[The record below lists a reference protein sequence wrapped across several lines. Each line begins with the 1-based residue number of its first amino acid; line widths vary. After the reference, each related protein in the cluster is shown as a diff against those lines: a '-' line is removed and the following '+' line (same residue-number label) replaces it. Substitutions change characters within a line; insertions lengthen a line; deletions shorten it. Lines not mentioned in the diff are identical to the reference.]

1 MPKSDEDRGKL
12 DQGMGVDRKRGAVV
26 PEAAPEGVEK
36 QSLGLVLDH
45 VCLQSVNG
53 PMVIENVSNQ
63 EHAGAI
69 VSSVTGHFTVFFVRV
84 FVLFLD
90 YRLIKAP
97 TLIVLFIVSKERVTK
112 NYSNAKG
119 KKYPII
125 SYNFQHIDLWSMNFG
140 S

>member
-1 MPKSDEDRGKL
+1 MPKSDEDRGKP

-45 VCLQSVNG
+45 VSLQSVNG

-69 VSSVTGHFTVFFVRV
+69 VSSVTGHFAVFLCLQPAGGQAVQ
-84 FVLFLD
+84 
-90 YRLIKAP
+90 
-97 TLIVLFIVSKERVTK
+97 
-112 NYSNAKG
+112 G
-119 KKYPII
+119 
-125 SYNFQHIDLWSMNFG
+125 G
-140 S
+140 

>member
-1 MPKSDEDRGKL
+1 MPKRDEDRGKP

-45 VCLQSVNG
+45 VSLQSVNG

-69 VSSVTGHFTVFFVRV
+69 VSSVTGHFAVFFVRAL
-84 FVLFLD
+84 VLFLD
-90 YRLIKAP
+90 YRLIEALM
-97 TLIVLFIVSKERVTK
+97 LIFPFFSYLRKE
-112 NYSNAKG
+112 
-119 KKYPII
+119 
-125 SYNFQHIDLWSMNFG
+125 
-140 S
+140 